1 MEFDEFNKLHL
12 VKKCTVTSLKTV
24 RTAYLAYCLKH
35 KKEEQTDVD
44 VLKIVQQEW
53 SQIVKKYGFL
63 KLPFVMVGKK
73 VNWRSL

>member
-1 MEFDEFNKLHL
+1 MDFDEFNKLHL
-12 VKKCTVTSLKTV
+12 VKKCTVTPMKRV
-24 RTAYLAYCLKH
+24 RTAYFSYRLKH
-35 KKEEQTDVD
+35 KKEDQSDVD
-44 VLKIVQQEW
+44 VLKTVQQEW

>member
-1 MEFDEFNKLHL
+1 MDFDEFYKLHL
-12 VKKCTVTSLKTV
+12 VKKFTVTPMKKI
-24 RTAYLAYCLKH
+24 RTAYLAYRLKH

-44 VLKIVQQEW
+44 VLYIVQQEW

-63 KLPFVMVGKK
+63 KLPFVMIGKK